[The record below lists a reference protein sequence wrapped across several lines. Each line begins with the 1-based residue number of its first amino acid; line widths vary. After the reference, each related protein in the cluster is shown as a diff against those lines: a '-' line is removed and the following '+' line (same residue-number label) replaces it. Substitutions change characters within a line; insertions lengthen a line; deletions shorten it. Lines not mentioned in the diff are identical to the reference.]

1 MGAATL
7 RFLHAAAVQL
17 DGPVRQLG
25 AVPRDT
31 LDILASATLTAWER
45 LIDAAVTQGVDGLFL
60 TGDTFDAEAGSL
72 AADVALRQGLERLAE
87 HDIPAFVIPGWLD
100 PLPAWSELPALPDNV
115 TVFDSAWDAAV
126 ELTDGGR
133 TIAVIQPVSA
143 ETDVSPPELDRLRLS
158 GRAKP
163 GAHPPSIGLLWD
175 TPEDTATV
183 ATGEAAADPRFAS
196 LDVLL
201 CRDAAANATLPLT
214 DAKILRQSAPQGM
227 TLAETGSRGATL
239 LQFDPSGQLTT
250 RHITLGPVRRE
261 RLTVRLDLARRRDDV
276 ADQMLAQLEELPVFP
291 GEQMRLIEWV
301 FTGTDAAWQRLD
313 FTEAAADETVQTLL
327 ELTDQPGRLRYG
339 HQAAPLWSGEA
350 DDREMGELWRD
361 YLSLFDQRPT
371 ATLDELRSLAMEL
384 RPQATGATGP
394 WERWLSQLDP
404 AAVAKRSR
412 HYGRRWF
419 AGVR

>member
-1 MGAATL
+1 MGATSL

-17 DGPVRQLG
+17 DGPIRQLG

-31 LDILASATLTAWER
+31 LDLLAAATLTAWER
-45 LIDAAVTQGVDGLFL
+45 LIEAAVTQGVDGLFL

-87 HDIPAFVIPGWLD
+87 HDIPVFVVPGWLD
-100 PLPAWSELPALPDNV
+100 PLSAWSELPALPDNV

-126 ELTDGGR
+126 ELTDSGR

-143 ETDVSPPELDRLRLS
+143 ETDVEPPELDRLRNGGRSS
-158 GRAKP
+158 GSR
-163 GAHPPSIGLLWD
+163 PPSIGLLWD
-175 TPEDTATV
+175 TRDEQHPTID
-183 ATGEAAADPRFAS
+183 GEAAADPRFAS

-201 CRDAAANATLPLT
+201 CREAASTATLPLT
-214 DAKILRQSAPQGM
+214 DAKVLRQSAPQGM
-227 TLAETGSRGATL
+227 SLSETGVRGATL

-250 RHITLGPVRRE
+250 KLIPLGPVRRE

-276 ADQMLAQLEELPVFP
+276 CDQMLAQLEELPVFP
-291 GEQMRLIEWV
+291 GEQMRLVEWV

-313 FTEAAADETVQTLL
+313 FTEAAAEEAVQTLL

-339 HQAAPLWSGEA
+339 HQAAPLWTG
-350 DDREMGELWRD
+350 DTDGLTMGELWRD
-361 YLSLFDQRPT
+361 YLSLFDQRPA
-371 ATLDELRSLAMEL
+371 ATTEELRSLAVEL
-384 RPQATGATGP
+384 RPQGTGAAGP
-394 WERWLSQLDP
+394 WERWLTQLDP

-412 HYGRRWF
+412 QYGRRWF

>member
-1 MGAATL
+1 MGAATQ

-17 DGPVRQLG
+17 DCPVRQLG
-25 AVPRDT
+25 TVPRDT
-31 LDILASATLTAWER
+31 LDLLAAATLTAWER
-45 LIDAAVTQGVDGLFL
+45 LVDAAVTQGVDGLFL

-87 HDIPAFVIPGWLD
+87 HDIPAFVIPGRLD
-100 PLPAWSELPALPDNV
+100 PLAAWSELPSLPDNV

-126 ELTDGGR
+126 DLTDGGR

-158 GRAKP
+158 GRSKS
-163 GAHPPSIGLLWD
+163 GSHPPSIGLLWE
-175 TPEDTATV
+175 TPDESSTSTAET
-183 ATGEAAADPRFAS
+183 EAADPRFAA

-201 CRDAAANATLPLT
+201 CRDNAENAMLPLT
-214 DAKILRQSAPQGM
+214 DAKVLRQPAPQGM
-227 TLAETGSRGATL
+227 TLDETGPRGATL
-239 LQFDPSGQLTT
+239 LQFDPSGGLTT
-250 RHITLGPVRRE
+250 KLLTLGPLRRE
-261 RLTVRLDLARRRDDV
+261 RLTMRLDLARRRDDV

-301 FTGTDAAWQRLD
+301 FAGTDAAWQRLD
-313 FTEAAADETVQTLL
+313 FTEAAAEETVQTLL

-339 HQAAPLWSGEA
+339 HQVAPFWQSA
-350 DDREMGELWRD
+350 DEREQGELWRD

-371 ATLDELRSLAMEL
+371 ATADELRSLAMEL
-384 RPQATGATGP
+384 RPNATGATGP
-394 WERWLSQLDP
+394 WERWLGQLDP
-404 AAVAKRSR
+404 TAVAARSR
-412 HYGRRWF
+412 QYGRRWF

>member
-1 MGAATL
+1 MGTASL
-7 RFLHAAAVQL
+7 RFLHAAGVQL
-17 DGPVRQLG
+17 DCPVRQLG
-25 AVPRDT
+25 TVPRDT
-31 LDILASATLTAWER
+31 LDLLAAATLTAWER

-87 HDIPAFVIPGWLD
+87 HEIPAFVIPGRLD
-100 PLPAWSELPALPDNV
+100 PLAAWSELPSLPDNV

-126 ELTDGGR
+126 DLTDGGR

-158 GRAKP
+158 GRSKP
-163 GAHPPSIGLLWD
+163 GARPPSIGLLWD
-175 TPEDTATV
+175 SHDEASAITPET
-183 ATGEAAADPRFAS
+183 EAADPRFAAMN
-196 LDVLL
+196 VLL
-201 CRDAAANATLPLT
+201 CRDSADNAKLPLT

-227 TLAETGSRGATL
+227 TLAETGSHGATL

-250 RHITLGPVRRE
+250 KPLTLGPIRRE
-261 RLTVRLDLARRRDDV
+261 RLIVRLDLARRRDDI

-301 FTGTDAAWQRLD
+301 FAGSDAAWQRLD
-313 FTEAAADETVQTLL
+313 ITEAAAEEAVQTLL

-339 HQAAPLWSGEA
+339 HQVAPLWQGA
-350 DDREMGELWRD
+350 DEREQGELWRD
-361 YLSLFDQRPT
+361 YLSLFDQRPAAT
-371 ATLDELRSLAMEL
+371 ADELRSVAMEL
-384 RPQATGATGP
+384 RPNVTGATGA
-394 WERWLSQLDP
+394 WERWLGQLDP
-404 AAVAKRSR
+404 KAVAARSR
-412 HYGRRWF
+412 QYGRRWF